1 MKISLCI
8 PMYNELSIIEDT
20 ARAVSEYMEKI
31 SVQRLLGPP
40 PGTPGFEN
48 GGVLTEAV
56 RLRPYQVVLF
66 DEFERP
72 HPMS

>member
-1 MKISLCI
+1 
-8 PMYNELSIIEDT
+8 
-20 ARAVSEYMEKI
+20 MEKI

-40 PGTPGFEN
+40 PGTPGFEQ

-66 DEFERP
+66 DEMEKAQDRKL
-72 HPMS
+72 